1 MIPERPK
8 RPTEAQI
15 EAASRQASS
24 KWHRYTEAGGVNEPW
39 LVEYRKA
46 LAELMEEKKEKNGAY
61 KPVSLSTLK

>member
-1 MIPERPK
+1 MPERPK

-15 EAASRQASS
+15 EVASRQASS
-24 KWHRYTEAGGVNEPW
+24 KCCRYTEAGGVNEPW

-46 LAELMEEKKEKNGAY
+46 LAELMEEEKEKSRTY